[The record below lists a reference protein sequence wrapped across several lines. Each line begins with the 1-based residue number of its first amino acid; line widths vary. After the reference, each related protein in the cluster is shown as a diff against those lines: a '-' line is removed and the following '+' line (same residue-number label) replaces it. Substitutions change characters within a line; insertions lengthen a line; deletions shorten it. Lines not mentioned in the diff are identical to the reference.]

1 MNINFEYHN
10 ANSSRRLEAI
20 ATEKIKKLINKY
32 DFIVGTDV
40 YFKGENTSS
49 DSTGKICE
57 FRINIPGST
66 VFSEANKGS
75 FEAALSE
82 TVKQVKMQ
90 LQKKKEKM
98 QIH

>member
-10 ANSSRRLEAI
+10 VHSSRRLEAI
-20 ATEKIKKLINKY
+20 ATEKIKKLENKY

-40 YFKGENTSS
+40 YIKNENTSS
-49 DSTGKICE
+49 ATTGKICE
-57 FRINIPGST
+57 FRINIPGAT

-75 FEAALSE
+75 FEAAIAE
-82 TVKQVKMQ
+82 TVKRAKMQ
-90 LQKKKEKM
+90 LQKKKERM